1 MMKKVNISQV
11 DALFSDGSYS
21 IEFLFYYKGGLNTRR
36 LRSALRRLSS
46 SFWPVFGEYR
56 DGVISFDKYHEEG
69 GYAEEVSGQ
78 EFDTREVEEGRSD
91 ALSRFRL
98 PDFERL
104 FFLKTIQFKNGT
116 AIVPKLKHLA
126 GDGYS
131 YFYFLSRL
139 AALTGPTPGP
149 LRSFLARLT
158 DKPHHRRT
166 ILRDFFFKDVQ
177 QKPALRDERF
187 TIELDEVPRADVGSI
202 IKDAAAADHRRISSN
217 DVLSAMAIK
226 KLVARRGEAWGESLS
241 LTMPIDVRPQIK
253 EYGRRF
259 FGNGLMF
266 HTVEMKKEEAESL
279 QAREIALKIRASMP
293 SVRRQTYMDYLGR
306 LEETIAE
313 GRAGAL
319 GPYDPSRGGLVTNLS
334 KLPWD
339 RLDFGTGGPDLV
351 LPLTTGKN
359 AAAILAKEDNYIL
372 RLAY

>member
-21 IEFLFYYKGGLNTRR
+21 IEFLFYYKGGLNTNRVR
-36 LRSALRRLSS
+36 KALRRLASP
-46 SFWPVFGEYR
+46 FWPMFGEYR
-56 DGVISFDKYHEEG
+56 DGVISFDKYREDG
-69 GYAEEVSGQ
+69 SYAEEVSSR
-78 EFDTREVEEGRSD
+78 EFDTREVEEEGFD
-91 ALSRFRL
+91 ALSRFSL

-104 FFLKTIQFKNGT
+104 FFLKTIQFKNGA
-116 AIVPKLKHLA
+116 AIVSKLKHLG
-126 GDGYS
+126 GDGHS
-131 YFYFLSRL
+131 YFYFLSLL
-139 AALTGPTPGP
+139 AALTQPTMVP
-149 LRSFLARLT
+149 LKSWLTRLT
-158 DKPHHRRT
+158 HKPHHRRT
-166 ILRDFFFKDVQ
+166 ILKDFSFKGIHPRAV
-177 QKPALRDERF
+177 LRDERF
-187 TIELDEVPRADVGSI
+187 IIELDEVPRADVRSI
-202 IKDAAAADHRRISSN
+202 IKEAAASDHRRISSN
-217 DVLSAMAIK
+217 DVLSAMAMK
-226 KLVARRGEAWGESLS
+226 KLVARRGEAWGASFS

-266 HTVEMKKEEAESL
+266 HTVELKKEEVEDL

-293 SVRRQTYMDYLGR
+293 SVSRQTYVDYLGH

-351 LPLTTGKN
+351 LPLTTGNN
-359 AAAILAKEDNYIL
+359 AAAILAKKDNYVL
-372 RLAY
+372 RFAY